1 VLGRLFGL
9 DPAPAESCRVL
20 EIGCGDGVNALAIG
34 QTLPGAHVVGLDRAA
49 SAIARGTTQR
59 GIAGLD
65 NVELLVGDLSD
76 TALAQQLGGFD
87 YVIAHGVFSWVP
99 PDARAALLEL
109 AKRVLAPHGI
119 AYVSYNAYPGSY
131 LRDMARDVLE
141 FHLRGV
147 TGAAERLSRAH
158 ELMRAIVS
166 TEGASPYSR
175 VLREQLQR
183 MLDASD
189 ALLYHDEL
197 AEISTP
203 FYFHEFIERAGSRG
217 LQFLSEAELSDSQLR
232 DVPEVTGAL
241 IAALPAD
248 VIVREQY
255 LDFFRNRMFRQTLLV
270 HDELEISRRL
280 DDTVLER
287 LWISSPAHR
296 TEAGFAVDGG
306 GSVETDDPLLLAA
319 LGELCGA
326 YPSALEFDELLR
338 RARSSCNQ
346 PEEAPG
352 QVRERLRLAML
363 ELYLV
368 HVVRLDGA
376 PRPLVTE
383 AGPKPVA
390 SPLARAQCDARLAV
404 VSTLLPASHALADTV
419 ERRLITLADGTR
431 TGAELAGE
439 LKLGQAELA
448 GRLDRLARAGLLLA

>member
-1 VLGRLFGL
+1 LFGL
-9 DPAPAESCRVL
+9 DPAPAGSCRVL
-20 EIGCGDGVNALAIG
+20 EIGCGDGVNALAIA
-34 QTLPGAHVVGLDRAA
+34 QTLPDTRVVGIDRAA
-49 SAIARGTTQR
+49 SAIARGQDQR
-59 GIAGLD
+59 RIAGLD

-76 TALAQQLGGFD
+76 SALAQRLGGFD

-99 PDARAALLEL
+99 PDARAALLQL
-109 AKRVLAPHGI
+109 VKRVLAPHGI

-147 TGAAERLSRAH
+147 TGAAERLRRAH

-166 TEGASPYSR
+166 TESASPYSR

-183 MLDASD
+183 MLDASN

-203 FYFHEFIERAGSRG
+203 FYFHEFIDRAGSCG

-232 DVPEVTGAL
+232 DVPEATGAL
-241 IAALPAD
+241 IAGLPAD

-270 HDELEISRRL
+270 HEELDISRQL
-280 DDTVLER
+280 DDSAIER
-287 LWISSPAHR
+287 FWISSSAHR
-296 TEAGFAVDGG
+296 TESGFAVDSG
-306 GSVETDDPLLLAA
+306 GSVETEDQLMLAA
-319 LGELCGA
+319 LGELCEA
-326 YPSALEFDELLR
+326 YPWALAFDELER
-338 RARSSCNQ
+338 RSLSRCAL
-346 PEEAPG
+346 PEEARG
-352 QVRERLRLAML
+352 QVSERLRLALL

-368 HVVRLDGA
+368 HVVQLAGA
-376 PRPLVTE
+376 RRPLVVH
-383 AGPKPVA
+383 AGPRPVA
-390 SPLARAQCDARLAV
+390 SPLARAQCDGGLAV
-404 VSTLLPASHALADTV
+404 VSTLLPASHALTDTV

-431 TGAELAGE
+431 TMAELACE
-439 LKLGQAELA
+439 LALDDAELA